1 MAATIDKNTK
11 DLIIYAGTGLALYFA
26 ILRPLLQKLGIQK
39 TREEIEQAKTQQK
52 GRIKFIEDALKKP
65 NPRQTGGGKPTRP
78 EGQFAVMADQL
89 HEYLKRSAV
98 SDNKTAAFNLLMTRI
113 QNDADAALLAK
124 YFGKRPEFAF
134 GLPTGAKN
142 LSEFVVSNLSKDA
155 IARINQ
161 AYAKSKMTF
170 RF

>member
-1 MAATIDKNTK
+1 MATTIDKNTK

-26 ILRPLLQKLGIQK
+26 VLRPLLQKLGIQK
-39 TREEIEQAKTQQK
+39 TSEEIEQAKTIKQ
-52 GRIKFIEDALKKP
+52 GRTKFISDALKK
-65 NPRQTGGGKPTRP
+65 QKSTRP
-78 EGQFAVMADQL
+78 EGQFAVFADQL
-89 HEYLKRSAV
+89 YEYLKRSAI
-98 SDNKTAAFNLLMTRI
+98 SDDKTAAFNLLMVYI
-113 QNDADAALLAK
+113 QNDADAALLSK
-124 YFGKRPEFAF
+124 YFGQRPEFAF
-134 GLPTGAKN
+134 GLPVGKKN

>member
-1 MAATIDKNTK
+1 MATTIDKNTK

-26 ILRPLLQKLGIQK
+26 VLRPLLQKLGIQK
-39 TREEIEQAKTQQK
+39 TSEEIEQAKTIKQ
-52 GRIKFIEDALKKP
+52 GRTKFISDALKKQ
-65 NPRQTGGGKPTRP
+65 RSTRP
-78 EGQFAVMADQL
+78 EGQFAVFADQL
-89 HEYLKRSAV
+89 YEYLKRSAI
-98 SDNKTAAFNLLMTRI
+98 SDDKTAAFNLLMVYI
-113 QNDADAALLAK
+113 QNDADAALLSK
-124 YFGKRPEFAF
+124 YFGQRPEFAF
-134 GLPTGAKN
+134 GLPVGKKN